1 MRIEEISLTGFGKW
15 QGADFRFAPGL
26 NLFYAPNEA
35 GKSTL
40 LQAIFAALYGMKRD
54 YVKTARYLPAYEKYR
69 PWHQGDYETIVT
81 YQLGGKTYRLHRTLA
96 KEREQAR
103 LFLDP
108 EWTELTDVYME
119 DRRKERNFL
128 EKHLGLTRSLFTDLT
143 WIRREPLE
151 AAEHLMPAFADAQE
165 ASPHVH
171 AVLAELDRELVSI
184 GKKERAENTLLGKAA
199 SRAASKEQELAHA
212 EAAWRLIRQL
222 TQSIQLWEEERERLE
237 QRRIRL
243 RERMQKWQEQDQL
256 WQESW
261 QRSYSPIDAQDWQW
275 WLARA
280 ASEEERQL
288 HEKARSS
295 IMAWDEQ
302 TPDGAQGTA
311 ASQALGGLEADY
323 ERGTSLRKA
332 REQRHMRLAELAV
345 LALSTGT
352 RSQARTQRQGNRAK
366 RKKGAVRLWGG
377 AGLFAI
383 LGAVGLATGHPV
395 LGGSSLGLSLLLLAL
410 GIFVLQAKGSGHA
423 VAPVAASE
431 QLQESE
437 RLQQEIAAID
447 AEWASLLERW
457 DVRDWDTFLVKREEL
472 QRSAQEQRA
481 VRLES
486 DLAKAKREEMLQ
498 ADWGEAVRAILRQEK
513 RQREEAES
521 DCLAQLS
528 RMEDELQE
536 LREKIAR
543 AYGEMAAHEGVSVA
557 RARDEYEEAAI
568 ALRRLLQRRDAL
580 QLARDALQEAQG
592 EWKRDVSP
600 DVNRMA
606 SEVMAQIT
614 GGAYRDVRLDPTEG
628 FAVRLLEPTRNLIV
642 SHEQCSTGTADQLYL
657 AQRLALLQHISKR
670 TEPLPLFL
678 DDHFVHYDDERLQRT
693 LAYIAKLAEQHQVF
707 LFTCHEREQR
717 LLAPLLRGS
726 DWHKAHQ
733 LG

>member
-1 MRIEEISLTGFGKW
+1 MRIEEISLSGFGKW

-69 PWHQGDYETIVT
+69 PWHQGEYETVIT

-108 EWTELTDVYME
+108 EWTELTDVYLE

-151 AAEHLMPAFADAQE
+151 AAEHLMPSFADAQE
-165 ASPHVH
+165 ASPLVH
-171 AVLAELDRELVSI
+171 SVLAELDRELAGI

-199 SRAASKEQELAHA
+199 SLVASKEQELARA

-222 TQSIQLWEEERERLE
+222 TQSIQLWEEECERLE
-237 QRRIRL
+237 QRRMQLRSRL
-243 RERMQKWQEQDQL
+243 QKGQEQDQL

-261 QRSYSPIDAQDWQW
+261 QRSYLPMDAQDWQW
-275 WLARA
+275 WLSRA
-280 ASEEERQL
+280 VSEEERHL

-295 IMAWDEQ
+295 IVAWDEQ

-311 ASQALGGLEADY
+311 VSQALGELEADY
-323 ERGTSLRKA
+323 ERGISLRKA

-352 RSQARTQRQGNRAK
+352 RSQVRTQRQGKWAK
-366 RKKGAVRLWGG
+366 RKKGAARLGG
-377 AGLFAI
+377 VAGLFAI
-383 LGAVGLATGHPV
+383 LGAVGLTTGHPV

-410 GIFVLQAKGSGHA
+410 GIFVLRAKGGGHA
-423 VAPVAASE
+423 AAPVVASE
-431 QLQESE
+431 PLQESE
-437 RLQQEIAAID
+437 QLQQEIAAID
-447 AEWASLLERW
+447 AELATILERW
-457 DVRDWDTFLVKREEL
+457 DVRDWDTFLAKREEL
-472 QRSAQEQRA
+472 QRTAQEQRA
-481 VRLES
+481 IRLES
-486 DLAKAKREEMLQ
+486 DLAKTKREEQLS
-498 ADWGEAVRAILRQEK
+498 ASWGEAVRAILQQQK
-513 RQREEAES
+513 QQREEEEN
-521 DCLAQLS
+521 DCLAQLA
-528 RMEDELQE
+528 RLEEERQE

-543 AYGEMAAHEGVSVA
+543 AYGEMDAHEGVSVA
-557 RARDEYEEAAI
+557 RARDEYEAAAT
-568 ALRRLLQRRDAL
+568 ALHKLIQRRDAL
-580 QLARDALQEAQG
+580 QLARDTLLAAQS
-592 EWKRDVSP
+592 EWKRDVLP
-600 DVNRMA
+600 DVNRTA

-614 GGAYRDVRLDPTEG
+614 GGTYRDVRLDPTEG
-628 FAVRLLEPTRNLIV
+628 FAVRLLEPTRHLIV

-657 AQRLALLQHISKR
+657 AQRLALLQHVSKR

-693 LAYIAKLAEQHQVF
+693 LAYIAKLAEEHQVF
-707 LFTCHEREQR
+707 LFSCQERER
-717 LLAPLLRGS
+717 RMLAPLLQGS
-726 DWHKAHQ
+726 NRHKVHAI
-733 LG
+733 G